1 MQSFLNS
8 KKKFFKL
15 VCGAGNESESDIEK
29 LVALY
34 SVAGCSVFDVSALTS
49 SVNAAKIGLEYAGIY
64 DERFICV
71 SLGIKG
77 DPHISKAHITGKC
90 KGCLACQAICPQ
102 GAIRVPEVNFS
113 KCIGCGQCYKYCQ
126 FHAID
131 MIERDVDFD
140 TILPTLTELGVDCIE
155 LHATS
160 LDSED
165 VDKKWSILNSKY
177 DGVLSICLDRSNL
190 SNKAVWGRLRKMLA
204 SRQPYTTII
213 QTDGVPMSGGDDDYK
228 TTLQAVAMAELI
240 NQLDMP
246 VYTVLS
252 GGTNSLTAK
261 LAKMCNIEYSGIAVG
276 SYARKIVKEYIQ
288 RDDFLSNKVIFNEA
302 LDIAKKLVE
311 SSII

>member
-34 SVAGCSVFDVSALTS
+34 SAAGCSVFDVSALTT
-49 SVNAAKIGLEYAGIY
+49 SVKAAKRGLEYAGIF

-77 DPHISKAHITGKC
+77 DPHISKAYITSKC
-90 KGCLACQAICPQ
+90 KGCLACQAVCPQ
-102 GAIRVPEVNFS
+102 GAIRVPEVDFT

-126 FHAID
+126 FRAID
-131 MIERDVDFD
+131 MIEREVDFN
-140 TILPTLTELGVDCIE
+140 TILPPIVDLGVDCIE

-160 LDSED
+160 TDNED
-165 VDKKWSILNSKY
+165 VDKKWSIINSKY
-177 DGVLSICLDRSNL
+177 DGILSICIDRSNL
-190 SNKAVWGRLRKMLA
+190 GNKQVWGRLRKMLA

-213 QTDGVPMSGGDDDYK
+213 QADGIPMSGGEDDYR
-228 TTLQAVAMAELI
+228 TTLQAISMAELI
-240 NQLDMP
+240 NQFEMP
-246 VYTVLS
+246 VFTVLS

-261 LAKMCNIEYSGIAVG
+261 LAKMCDIDYSGVAIG
-276 SYARKIVKEYIQ
+276 SYARKIVKEYTQ
-288 RDDFLSNKVIFNEA
+288 QDDFLSNKIIFNKA

-311 SSII
+311 SSTI